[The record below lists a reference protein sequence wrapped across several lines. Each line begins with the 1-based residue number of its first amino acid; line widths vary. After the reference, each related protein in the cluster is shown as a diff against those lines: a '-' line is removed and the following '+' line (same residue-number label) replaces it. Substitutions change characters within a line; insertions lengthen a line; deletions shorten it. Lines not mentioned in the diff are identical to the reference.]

1 MALDVW
7 FKIWVEKNNAEISA
21 LFIGILNPNV
31 ASNPI
36 LTRFVSK
43 DIQHYLVNKRLPLMV
58 TFPNNM

>member
-7 FKIWVEKNNAEISA
+7 FKIWVEKNNAEVSA

-36 LTRFVSK
+36 LTSFVSK